1 MEKYFLWNNY
11 TISVFHLQIVSQL
24 WEASF
29 EAFKKYLRAGYNS
42 LSHTILVTVLICSGE
57 CYMFKEWVL
66 ANTSIKLKNK
76 MLFQQYLA
84 HGRVS
89 INVFQISLT
98 DLEEMLYCYLVNIFE

>member
-1 MEKYFLWNNY
+1 
-11 TISVFHLQIVSQL
+11 
-24 WEASF
+24 
-29 EAFKKYLRAGYNS
+29 
-42 LSHTILVTVLICSGE
+42 
-57 CYMFKEWVL
+57 MFKECVL